1 MEILDGTYPSRIL
14 GGGKICK
21 NTDPKSGGEVI
32 QDNQSYCSEARN
44 AS

>member
-1 MEILDGTYPSRIL
+1 METLNGTYPSRIL
-14 GGGKICK
+14 GGRKICK

-32 QDNQSYCSEARN
+32 QDNQGYCIEARN